1 METRALSEADF
12 EEGAELA
19 RSVGWK
25 DSVDDWRVISSCA
38 TCLGIRENGRLI
50 ATVAL
55 CDFGQVVS
63 VAKMLVHAECRG
75 RGLAKR
81 LLAEALAL
89 RKRADAVQMLIA
101 TSEGYPVYERAGF
114 KPVEKIHFIN
124 GSASGMR
131 ESKAVELQP
140 EALALAVALDAR
152 SVGCTRSAMIAA
164 RWERSVSRF
173 GVMRDGELVAF
184 GLRLRQGAGSIV
196 GPLVARST
204 ADAIEV
210 LHALLPRDGSF
221 VRVDVPERQAEFRA
235 EVLRLGLSEGTVRTE
250 MTLGGVGLPGQREM
264 RFCPAALAY
273 G

>member
-1 METRALSEADF
+1 METRVLTEADF

-38 TCLGIRENGRLI
+38 TCLGLRENGRLI

-55 CDFGQVVS
+55 CDFGGVVS

-101 TSEGYPVYERAGF
+101 TAEGYPVYERAGF
-114 KPVEKIHFIN
+114 KSVEKIHFIN
-124 GSASGMR
+124 GTASGLR
-131 ESKAVELQP
+131 ESKAVELGT
-140 EALALAVALDAR
+140 EALPLAVALDAR
-152 SVGCTRSAMIAA
+152 SVGCERGPMIAA
-164 RWERSVSRF
+164 RWQRAVARF
-173 GVMRDGELVAF
+173 GVMRGGELVAF
-184 GLRLRQGAGSIV
+184 GLRLKQGPGSLV
-196 GPLVARST
+196 GPLVARELG
-204 ADAIEV
+204 DAVEV

-221 VRVDVPERQAEFRA
+221 VRVDVPERQTAFRA
-235 EVLRLGLSEGTVRTE
+235 EVLRLGLNEGTPRTE
-250 MTLGGVGLPGQREM
+250 MTLGGAALPGERAM